1 MRLKTHN
8 PSPIITKLT
17 KIHHHPSIPSSCHH
31 HHTATSTMMI
41 AGGVSIRSLGFL
53 LIFQWLCV
61 FSQAFVIHHSSIYAS
76 SSRRLIVL
84 PVSSTDDENHVPSS
98 SSSALLQ
105 AIKTMPLLS
114 DAGRAFHGR
123 GGSFPDC
130 EHLTLDWLGPVW
142 LLTSFIE
149 LSDDELTEIGDAL
162 NVRWAEL
169 VAPSSSEQ
177 PLNWVYQ
184 CRADGAKT
192 FTKLMAGEVP
202 DPHLI
207 TENNLQ
213 YVVKVLHGKNHGI
226 FLDMRHGRA
235 WVQEHAKDQIILNL
249 FAYTCAFSVA
259 ALQGGASEVIN
270 IDMAQ
275 GPLKI
280 GQRNHQLNQFGDA
293 GARFFAHDIF
303 KTWGKIRKL
312 GPYGIIVVDPPTF
325 QKGSFVAKKDY
336 IKILRR
342 LPSFLEPDGLV
353 LLCLNAPELDT
364 EFLKGQVAEAAPEL
378 EFVER
383 LENPSSF
390 ASKDP
395 EKALKVLVYKM
406 TAASA

>member
-1 MRLKTHN
+1 
-8 PSPIITKLT
+8 
-17 KIHHHPSIPSSCHH
+17 
-31 HHTATSTMMI
+31 
-41 AGGVSIRSLGFL
+41 
-53 LIFQWLCV
+53 
-61 FSQAFVIHHSSIYAS
+61 
-76 SSRRLIVL
+76 
-84 PVSSTDDENHVPSS
+84 
-98 SSSALLQ
+98 
-105 AIKTMPLLS
+105 
-114 DAGRAFHGR
+114 
-123 GGSFPDC
+123 
-130 EHLTLDWLGPVW
+130 LTLDWLGPVW

-169 VAPSSSEQ
+169 VAPSSE

-184 CRADGAKT
+184 CRSDGSKT

-202 DPHLI
+202 DPHVI
-207 TENNLQ
+207 TENGLQ
-213 YVVKVLHGKNHGI
+213 YAVRVLHGKNHGI

-259 ALQGGASEVIN
+259 ALQGGAKEVIN

-280 GQRNHQLNQFGDA
+280 GQRNHQLNKFDA
-293 GARFFAHDIF
+293 GARFMAHDIF

-342 LPSFLEPDGLV
+342 LASFLEPDGLV

-383 LENPSSF
+383 LDNPSSF
-390 ASKDP
+390 ASKDL

-406 TAASA
+406 N

>member
-177 PLNWVYQ
+177 SLNWVYQ

-259 ALQGGASEVIN
+259 ALQDWTTEPSAKSIRRRGGSFFRTRYFQN
-270 IDMAQ
+270 MGQDS
-275 GPLKI
+275 KI
-280 GQRNHQLNQFGDA
+280 RSLRNHRGGSSHLSKGELCGQEGLHQDSTSTSVLFRTGRLGTVVFKCTRA
-293 GARFFAHDIF
+293 G
-303 KTWGKIRKL
+303 
-312 GPYGIIVVDPPTF
+312 YGVS
-325 QKGSFVAKKDY
+325 Q
-336 IKILRR
+336 R
-342 LPSFLEPDGLV
+342 PSCRSG
-353 LLCLNAPELDT
+353 T
-364 EFLKGQVAEAAPEL
+364 G
-378 EFVER
+378 
-383 LENPSSF
+383 
-390 ASKDP
+390 
-395 EKALKVLVYKM
+395 
-406 TAASA
+406 T

>member
-1 MRLKTHN
+1 MTIKGR
-8 PSPIITKLT
+8 
-17 KIHHHPSIPSSCHH
+17 
-31 HHTATSTMMI
+31 
-41 AGGVSIRSLGFL
+41 VSIRSLGFL
-53 LIFQWLCV
+53 LIFQWLCCE
-61 FSQAFVIHHSSIYAS
+61 FSQAFVSIHHSSKYAY
-76 SSRRLIVL
+76 SSRRLVL
-84 PVSSTDDENHVPSS
+84 STDDENNLQSS
-98 SSSALLQ
+98 ISSSALLQ
-105 AIKTMPLLS
+105 VIKTMPLLS

-123 GGSFPDC
+123 GGSFPGC

-149 LSDDELTEIGDAL
+149 LSDDELLEIGDAL
-162 NVRWAEL
+162 TVRWAEL
-169 VAPSSSEQ
+169 QVVAASSEEQ
-177 PLNWVYQ
+177 PLNLNPNLNWVYQ

-202 DPHLI
+202 DPHVI
-207 TENNLQ
+207 TENGLQ
-213 YVVKVLHGKNHGI
+213 YAVRVLHGKNHGI

-235 WVQEHAKDQIILNL
+235 WVQKHAKDQIILNL

-259 ALQGGASEVIN
+259 ALKGGASEVIN

-280 GQRNHQLNQFGDA
+280 GQRNHQLNKFDA
-293 GARFFAHDIF
+293 GARFMAHDIF

-342 LPSFLEPDGLV
+342 LASFLEPDGLV

-390 ASKDP
+390 ASKDL

-406 TAASA
+406 TAAVSA

>member
-1 MRLKTHN
+1 
-8 PSPIITKLT
+8 
-17 KIHHHPSIPSSCHH
+17 
-31 HHTATSTMMI
+31 MMI

-53 LIFQWLCV
+53 LTFQWLCCE
-61 FSQAFVIHHSSIYAS
+61 FSQAFVSVHHSPIYGTS
-76 SSRRLIVL
+76 SSRKRLVL
-84 PVSSTDDENHVPSS
+84 STDDENHVQSS

-105 AIKTMPLLS
+105 VIKTMPLLS

-123 GGSFPDC
+123 GGSFPGC

-149 LSDDELTEIGDAL
+149 LSDDELLEIGDAL
-162 NVRWAEL
+162 HVRWAEL
-169 VAPSSSEQ
+169 QVDLPPSSEQ
-177 PLNWVYQ
+177 PLHLNWVYQ

-202 DPHLI
+202 DPHII
-207 TENNLQ
+207 TENGLQ
-213 YVVKVLHGKNHGI
+213 YAVKILHGKNHGI

-259 ALQGGASEVIN
+259 ALQGGAMEVIN

-280 GQRNHQLNQFGDA
+280 GQRNHQLNKFDA
-293 GARFFAHDIF
+293 GARFMAHDIF

-325 QKGSFVAKKDY
+325 QKGSFIAKKDY

-390 ASKDP
+390 ASKDL

-406 TAASA
+406 TVVSA